1 MTTVDDS
8 AFTRSLVMFLPA
20 VSVISLPFASTAS
33 AAIAPSAVM
42 TTVDVSAFTLS
53 LVMSLPALSVMS
65 VFLSASICAMSI
77 LPTA

>member
-1 MTTVDDS
+1 MTTVDVS
-8 AFTRSLVMFLPA
+8 AFTRSLVMSLPA
-20 VSVISLPFASTAS
+20 LSVISLPFAATAS

-42 TTVDVSAFTLS
+42 TTVDVSAFTRS
-53 LVMSLPALSVMS
+53 LVMSSPAVIVMA

>member
-1 MTTVDDS
+1 MMTVDAS

-20 VSVISLPFASTAS
+20 VSVISLLFAATAS

-42 TTVDVSAFTLS
+42 TTVDASAFTRS
-53 LVMSLPALSVMS
+53 LVMSSPAVIVMA